1 MQTPDELSNK
11 MMRFSY
17 DYFLVNVRNDRSDY
31 YSIQDEILSKKE
43 YYLCLSAKMM
53 NLVMDGELKK
63 ARDLI
68 NIIPDSD
75 DIYTH
80 LMKAGLIFVHPEVTF
95 SEVIKILQNIK
106 EKGVRLTHVILTAGR
121 PYLLNGFNDFS
132 RLAVFLPKHRELFIE
147 YLSCI
152 YEKELCPYIYNLC
165 LAEYYYQQNRLI
177 DAQLLASTTIKK
189 FDIESERR
197 IMFSALYLRSKIL
210 LATGNTVSSKSFIT
224 DIRNLVKKSG
234 NEEFSYNI
242 DAAEILFALYEGKT
256 EEITKWLKKDAPDE
270 YADFNMLDLYR
281 YMIKMRCYIATKNY
295 TSVIALAER
304 LRPLLEQGKRK
315 MDLCELDV
323 LLAMSLYLSE
333 KKQSAFT
340 ALKNALKLARLH
352 RYYRIIADEGA
363 VMMNL
368 LLEYKKENEETDFL
382 IKLIEMTRETAIR
395 LPLYL
400 MEQKDSSTHFTKME
414 TDVLRLLEQGK
425 TKEEIA
431 EMFFISVNT
440 VRFHIK
446 NIYSKLEVDRPHQ
459 AVWQAKV
466 RGII

>member
-1 MQTPDELSNK
+1 MLTPDEISKN
-11 MMRFSY
+11 MQGFSEN
-17 DYFLVNVRNDRSDY
+17 YFLINVRNDKNDI
-31 YSIQDEILSKKE
+31 YSVPEDFYIKKE
-43 YYLCLSAKMM
+43 GFLCLSAKAM
-53 NLVMDGELKK
+53 NLIMDGELQK

-68 NIIPDSD
+68 DSIPDSED
-75 DIYTH
+75 FYSKM
-80 LMKAGLIFVHPEVTF
+80 MKAGLLFVHPAVTF
-95 SEVIKILQNIK
+95 KELIEILKFLKANK
-106 EKGVRLTHVILTAGR
+106 TRLIHVILTAGR
-121 PYLLNGFNDFS
+121 PYILNGFNDFT
-132 RLAVFLPKHRELFIE
+132 RLSVFLPKHRELFID
-147 YLSCI
+147 YLGCI
-152 YEKELCPYIYNLC
+152 YDKELCPYIYNLC
-165 LAEYYYQQNRLI
+165 LAEYYYQQNSLI

-210 LATGNTVSSKSFIT
+210 LATGNTVNSKNFIK

-242 DAAEILFALYEGKT
+242 DAAEILFALYEGKVR
-256 EEITKWLKKDAPDE
+256 EISDWLKTGAPDE

-281 YMIKMRCYIATKNY
+281 YMIKMRCYIAQKNY
-295 TSVIALAER
+295 SAVIALAER
-304 LRPLLEQGKRK
+304 LRPLLEQGKRF

-323 LLAMSLYLSE
+323 LLAMSLYLSD
-333 KKQSAFT
+333 KKDFAFA
-340 ALKNALKLARLH
+340 ALKRALKHARLH
-352 RYYRIIADEGA
+352 RYYRIIADEGS
-363 VMMNL
+363 VMLKL
-368 LLEYKKENEETDFL
+368 LLEYKKEKDASDF
-382 IKLIEMTRETAIR
+382 IIMLIEMTRETAIR

-400 MEQKDSSTHFTKME
+400 MEQKDSSSHFTKME

-459 AVWQAKV
+459 AVWQAKL

>member
-340 ALKNALKLARLH
+340 ALKHALKLARLH

>member
-1 MQTPDELSNK
+1 MQTPDELISK
-11 MMRFSY
+11 MNGFSI

-31 YSIQDEILSKKE
+31 YSVPEDFLNKKE
-43 YYLCLSAKMM
+43 GYLCLSATVM
-53 NLVMDGELKK
+53 NLIMDGELKK

-68 NIIPDSD
+68 DSIPDSD
-75 DIYTH
+75 DLYAYF
-80 LMKAGLIFVHPEVTF
+80 MKAGLTFVHPEVTF
-95 SEVIKILQNIK
+95 REVIKILKDIK
-106 EKGVRLTHVILTAGR
+106 EKGARLTHVILTAGR

-147 YLSCI
+147 YLACI

-210 LATGNTVSSKSFIT
+210 LATGNTVSSKSFIK

-256 EEITKWLKKDAPDE
+256 EEITKWLKEDAPDE

-281 YMIKMRCYIATKNY
+281 YMIKMRCYISIKNY
-295 TSVIALAER
+295 AAVIALAER
-304 LRPLLEQGKRK
+304 LRPLLEQGKRS

-323 LLAMSLYLSE
+323 LLAMSLYLSD
-333 KKQSAFT
+333 KKQQAFT
-340 ALKNALKLARLH
+340 ALKRSLKLARLH
-352 RYYRIIADEGA
+352 RYYRVIADEGA
-363 VMMNL
+363 VMLKL
-368 LLEYKKENEETDFL
+368 LLEYKKEKDDSEFL

-400 MEQKDSSTHFTKME
+400 MEQKDSNNRFTKME